1 MIVFRYLLEE
11 LYSIVLAM
19 TMVLLMILMANQLVH
34 FTKMAADGVIP
45 LMTVV
50 RVILLQIPSFI
61 AYLLP
66 LVFYLSVLL
75 GLSRLY
81 ADSEMVVLHACGFS
95 RFRLSAIVMS
105 FAFVMALMLSYMM
118 FALDAKL
125 HRAYLEVIQSSG
137 VKASV
142 NKVIPKRFMRL
153 PGGRGVVYAKAVD
166 KDHHL
171 HQVFFAFKQKDQWN
185 VIVAKEAFASE
196 KDHIQYLVF
205 KEGHRYTGFPGQWDF
220 QSLKFDAYL
229 LNASL
234 KKNDINMDPTP
245 ADIRKQEADWHWRMA
260 MPISL
265 LVLSLYAISLG
276 RVNRRKSRFA
286 NIFPAVL
293 IYLIYMNTLYCGR
306 GWLREAKLSM
316 SLGLWWVHGAMLVM
330 WLVYFGLIKRRRV

>member
-50 RVILLQIPSFI
+50 RIILLQIPSFI

-81 ADSEMVVLHACGFS
+81 ADSEMIVLHACGFS
-95 RFRLSAIVMS
+95 RFRLSVIVMS
-105 FAFVMALMLSYMM
+105 FAFVMALILSYMM
-118 FALDAKL
+118 FALDARL
-125 HRAYLEVIQSSG
+125 HRAYLDVIQSSG
-137 VKASV
+137 IKASV

-153 PGGRGVVYAKAVD
+153 PGGRGVVYAKSVD
-166 KDHHL
+166 KDHRL
-171 HQVFFAFKQKDQWN
+171 HQVFFAFKQKEQWN
-185 VIVAKEAFASE
+185 IIVADEAFSSE
-196 KDHIQYLVF
+196 KNHVPYLVF
-205 KEGHRYTGFPGQWDF
+205 KDGYRYTGFPGKLDF
-220 QSLKFDAYL
+220 QSLQFDTYL

-234 KKNDINMDPTP
+234 KKNEAKAKLTP

-265 LVLSLYAISLG
+265 LVLCLYAISLG
-276 RVNRRKSRFA
+276 RVNRRKGRFA

-316 SLGLWWVHGAMLVM
+316 SMGLWWVHGAMLAL
-330 WLVYFGLIKRRRV
+330 WLIYFGIIRRRRA